1 MFFLTNG
8 EIYSILLQ
16 VSRKKLDRLCGVFH
30 LKDLGISAL
39 LDDYGILLGEKQR
52 ELLEL
57 YYNEDFSLS
66 EIAELKSMSRQ
77 GVSDSIRRARGELE
91 GFEKKLGLSAKRR
104 QTEGIIKQLRAVSK
118 KIEGPY
124 GQELAAAVEE
134 LEKVW

>member
-1 MFFLTNG
+1 M
-8 EIYSILLQ
+8 
-16 VSRKKLDRLCGVFH
+16 SRKKLDRECGVLR

-39 LDDYGILLGEKQR
+39 LDDYGVLLGEKQR

-91 GFEKKLGLSAKRR
+91 QMEQKLGLSARR
-104 QTEGIIKQLRAVSK
+104 QQ
-118 KIEGPY
+118 
-124 GQELAAAVEE
+124 AAAVLNRLRAAAKKAQQPLSQE
-134 LEKVW
+134 LMAAVEALENLW